1 MLESR
6 ANFSFCYGD
15 ILNTVDVQRCMSHYK
30 IDTIFHLAA
39 MSHVD
44 LSFGNAISF
53 TTTNVLGTH
62 VMLECARYVGV
73 ERFIHVSTDE
83 VYGEVEEGGE
93 DLIEPSILAP
103 TNPYA
108 ASKAAAEMLVNA
120 YWKSF
125 KLPAI
130 IVRCNNVYGP
140 HQYPESLCPQPIP
153 SPFCLLIL
161 T

>member
-1 MLESR
+1 MLDSR
-6 ANFSFCYGD
+6 AHFYFCYGD
-15 ILNTVDVQRCMSHYK
+15 ILNSGDVKRCMSQYN

-44 LSFGNAISF
+44 LSFGNSMNF

-62 VMLECARYVGV
+62 VMLECARYAGIK
-73 ERFIHVSTDE
+73 RFIHISTDE
-83 VYGEVEEGGE
+83 VYGEVEEDGE
-93 DLIEPSILAP
+93 DLIEATFLAP

-140 HQYPESLCPQPIP
+140 HQYPESLSSMP
-153 SPFCLLIL
+153 SLPAF
-161 T
+161 TD